1 MLEFPRWKYVVI
13 LIVLALSALYAL
25 PNIYQKDPAI
35 QITANRGGQ
44 IDDALRDRVL
54 ADLKKAGVDA
64 VGAEKEG
71 ESLIVRLPDLKA
83 QSAASDAL
91 RDTVGENYT
100 VALNL
105 ASTVPDWLANLGGRP
120 MVLGLDLQGGVH
132 FVLQVD
138 QKAALD
144 KRLDAYTED
153 VRSTLRDARI
163 PYQSVERRADNSIV
177 ANLSPSAGDDAA
189 QRARAAL
196 VKAQPTLGYDI
207 SGNRITVTVPETEIT
222 QIANGAI
229 EQNIN
234 TLRNRVNQLGV
245 AEPIIQRQGADRVVV
260 QLPGVQDT
268 AEAKR
273 MIGATATLEY
283 RAVVEGN
290 AQDAITAGRIPPEAK
305 VYQQR
310 DGRGPI
316 LLNKRVIVTGDQMVG
331 AQAVTDSNS
340 GSPAVSVTLNNVGGQ
355 RMFDFTSAN
364 VNKPMAV
371 VYTERVPTVT
381 VVDGQE
387 VRGFKV
393 NEEVISVANINGVF
407 GKNFQTTGLQK
418 KEAEDLAK
426 LLKSG
431 SLAAPMDFVEERVVG
446 PSLGAENVKNGITAV
461 VYAFMFTLVF
471 FTIYYRMF
479 GLITSIAMLFNLL
492 IVVAVMSL
500 FGATMTLPGFAGLAL
515 SVGLSVDANVLINE
529 RIREELRAGVPG
541 KTAIVTG
548 YERASGHHPRRQPDR
563 PDRRCGAVRI
573 RYRSAEGLRAD
584 HDHRYFRFHVH
595 RDHRIACTGD
605 ADLRPSQEAPE
616 RGHLTGRHAHE
627 TVSAAHPPERHQD
640 RLHALA
646 PCRDGRHDHRV
657 PGLDRHHRLQG
668 LQLRPGLHRR
678 HPDRSPL
685 RQGGGRRAG
694 PYQARREWL
703 RRRPGT
709 ECWWQHRSAD
719 PPGPAR

>member
-1 MLEFPRWKYVVI
+1 MLEFPRWKYAVI
-13 LIVLALSALYAL
+13 LLVLVLSTLYAM
-25 PNIYQKDPAI
+25 PNMYQKDPAV

-44 IDDALRDRVL
+44 VDEALRERVL
-54 ADLKKAGVDA
+54 ADLSKAGIA
-64 VGAEKEG
+64 NLGAEQEG
-71 ESLIVRLPDLKA
+71 DSLIVRLSDLQA
-83 QSAASDAL
+83 QSAANEAL
-91 RDTVGENYT
+91 RESVGENYT

-138 QKAALD
+138 QAAALE

-163 PYQSVERRADNSIV
+163 AYQSVERRADNTIV
-177 ANLSPSAGDDAA
+177 ANLSPSAGEDAA
-189 QRARAAL
+189 SRARLAL
-196 VKAQPTLGYDI
+196 AKAQPTLGYDV
-207 SGNRITVTVPETEIT
+207 SGSRITVTLPETEIAE
-222 QIANGAI
+222 IANGAI

-245 AEPIIQRQGADRVVV
+245 SEPIIQRQGADRVVV

-290 AQDAITAGRIPPEAK
+290 AQDAITSGRIPPEAK
-305 VYQQR
+305 VYQR
-310 DGRGPI
+310 REGGGPI
-316 LLNKRVIVTGDQMVG
+316 LLNKRVIVTGDQMVA
-331 AQAVTDSNS
+331 AQAVTDQN
-340 GSPAVSVTLNNVGGQ
+340 GTPAVSVTLNNVGGQ

-371 VYTERVPTVT
+371 VYTERIPTVET
-381 VVDGQE
+381 VDGKE
-387 VRGFKV
+387 VRSFRV

-407 GKNFQTTGLQK
+407 GKNFQTTGLEK

-446 PSLGAENVKNGITAV
+446 PSLGAENVERGITAV
-461 VYAFMFTLVF
+461 VYAFLFTLVF
-471 FTIYYRMF
+471 FTVYYRMF
-479 GLITSIAMLFNLL
+479 GLITSLAMLFNLL
-492 IVVAVMSL
+492 IVVAVMSM

-548 YERASGHHPRRQPDR
+548 YERASGT
-563 PDRRCGAVRI
+563 I
-573 RYRSAEGLRAD
+573 L
-584 HDHRYFRFHVH
+584 
-595 RDHRIACTGD
+595 D
-605 ADLRPSQEAPE
+605 AN
-616 RGHLTGRHAHE
+616 LTGLIVGVALYAFGTGPLKGFALTMIIGIFASMFTAI
-627 TVSAAHPPERHQD
+627 TVSR
-640 RLHALA
+640 ALA
-646 PCRDGRHDHRV
+646 T
-657 PGLDRHHRLQG
+657 LIY
-668 LQLRPGLHRR
+668 
-678 HPDRSPL
+678 
-685 RQGGGRRAG
+685 GRRKKLQNVAI
-694 PYQARREWL
+694 
-703 RRRPGT
+703 
-709 ECWWQHRSAD
+709 
-719 PPGPAR
+719 

>member
-13 LIVLALSALYAL
+13 LIVLALSTLYAL
-25 PNIYQKDPAI
+25 PNIYQKDAAV

-44 IDDALRDRVL
+44 VDDALRDRVV
-54 ADLKKAGVDA
+54 ADLKKAGITTI
-64 VGAEKEG
+64 GAEQEG
-71 ESLIVRLPDLKA
+71 DSLIVRLPDLKTQA
-83 QSAASDAL
+83 AASDLL
-91 RDTVGENYT
+91 RDSMGENYT

-105 ASTVPDWLANLGGRP
+105 ASTVPEWLAKLGGRP
-120 MVLGLDLQGGVH
+120 MTLGLDLQGGVH

-144 KRLDAYTED
+144 KRMDAYAED
-153 VRSTLRDARI
+153 VRTSLRDARI
-163 PYQSVERRADNSIV
+163 AYQSVERRPDNTIAAV
-177 ANLSPSAGDDAA
+177 ISPSAGADVVEK
-189 QRARAAL
+189 ARQLLA
-196 VKAQPTLGYDI
+196 KAQPTLGYDV
-207 SGNRITVTVPETEIT
+207 SGNRITVSVPETELT
-222 QIANGAI
+222 TIANGAI

-245 AEPIIQRQGADRVVV
+245 SEPIIQRQGADRVVV

-283 RAVVEGN
+283 RAVVDGN
-290 AQDAITAGRIPPEAK
+290 AQDAIDTGRIPPEAK
-305 VYQQR
+305 VYHRR
-310 DGRGPI
+310 DSGAPI
-316 LLNKRVIVTGDQMVG
+316 LLNKRVIVTGDQMVA
-331 AQAVTDSNS
+331 AQATTDQN
-340 GSPAVSVTLNNVGGQ
+340 GAAAVSVTLNAIGGQ

-407 GKNFQTTGLQK
+407 GKNFQTTGLEK
-418 KEAEDLAK
+418 KEADDLAK

-446 PSLGAENVKNGITAV
+446 PSLGAENVERGITAV

-471 FTIYYRMF
+471 FTVYYRMF
-479 GLITSIAMLFNLL
+479 GLITSVAMLFNLL

-548 YERASGHHPRRQPDR
+548 YERASGT
-563 PDRRCGAVRI
+563 I
-573 RYRSAEGLRAD
+573 L
-584 HDHRYFRFHVH
+584 
-595 RDHRIACTGD
+595 D
-605 ADLRPSQEAPE
+605 AN
-616 RGHLTGRHAHE
+616 LTGLIVGVALFAFGTGPLKGFALTMIIGIFASMFTAI
-627 TVSAAHPPERHQD
+627 TVSR
-640 RLHALA
+640 ALA
-646 PCRDGRHDHRV
+646 T
-657 PGLDRHHRLQG
+657 LIY
-668 LQLRPGLHRR
+668 
-678 HPDRSPL
+678 
-685 RQGGGRRAG
+685 GRRKKLQNVAI
-694 PYQARREWL
+694 
-703 RRRPGT
+703 
-709 ECWWQHRSAD
+709 
-719 PPGPAR
+719 